1 MTKDLN
7 KTEQASVDRAIYA
20 RPVLKV
26 FGSLQLLTQGST
38 LITNGDAGQN
48 MMSAN
53 SDPRLKENIVE
64 VGRHPWGFGLY
75 LFDYKPGFGGSL
87 VKGRQFGVMADE
99 VERVVPSSV
108 SVGEDGYRR
117 VDYRRLGITLGA

>member
-1 MTKDLN
+1 MVKN
-7 KTEQASVDRAIYA
+7 WSEAEQASGAKAAYE
-20 RPVLKV
+20 RPVLTV
-26 FGSLQLLTQGST
+26 FGSLQLLTNGST
-38 LITNGDAGQN
+38 ATTNGDGGQL
-48 MMSAN
+48 MKTAS

-75 LFDYKPGFGGSL
+75 LFDYKPGFGGSFA
-87 VKGRQFGVMADE
+87 KGRQFGVMADE